1 MLLHFASKALAQ
13 YRREVSV
20 YCFMKAVCFFR
31 GYYPKGGG
39 KITVEIPPVQHLNS
53 VELVDPG
60 KVTKIWGTAFT
71 AGNCPYAVSLNLSSY
86 CIGIVLLY

>member
-1 MLLHFASKALAQ
+1 
-13 YRREVSV
+13 
-20 YCFMKAVCFFR
+20 MKAVCFFR

-86 CIGIVLLY
+86 CFGIVLPTVLVFVMLDSHFTPFVFFFIR